1 MSVPNP
7 SSFGHALLSQWGLDP
22 ELTYLNHGTVGAV
35 PRVVLA
41 AQRAVQDAIER
52 EPARFLLRE
61 LADVR
66 QIPMRIPPRMRTA
79 VAPIAAFVGADP
91 ADLVFVDN
99 ASSGCNAVLRSW
111 AFAPGDEI
119 LVTDHGY
126 GAVTTCA
133 RYVAERAGAT
143 VRTITLPWPT
153 ITPESALEAVVAAI
167 GPHTRMLV
175 IDHLTSGSALLL
187 PIAAIADAC
196 RARGVLT
203 LIDGAHVPGVL
214 PLDIPALGCD
224 FYVANLHKW
233 AMSPRSSGILWV
245 RRELHAQVQP
255 TVISWGHGM
264 DLGAAFD
271 LAGTR
276 DPSAHLA
283 APAGLTFLQSLGLDA
298 VRAYN
303 HALVWEAATHFTERW
318 GTTIPGPESMYGSM
332 VTIPLP
338 ASQDAT
344 PEAVQRLKD
353 GLLYEDRIETQI
365 HPFAGRVWLRLAAQV
380 YNEASD
386 FERLWQAIERRRTT
400 A

>member
-1 MSVPNP
+1 MSLPNP
-7 SSFGHALLSQWGLDP
+7 PSFGHALLPQWGLDP

-79 VAPIAAFVGADP
+79 IAPIAAFVGADP

-111 AFAPGDEI
+111 TFAPGDEI

-203 LIDGAHVPGVL
+203 LIDGAHVPGML

-233 AMSPRSSGILWV
+233 AMSPRSSAILWV
-245 RRELHAQVQP
+245 RRELHAQVNP

-276 DPSAHLA
+276 DPSPHLA
-283 APAGLTFLQSLGLDA
+283 AHAGLTFLASLGLDA

-303 HALVWEAATHFTERW
+303 HALVWEAATRFTERW

-332 VTIPLP
+332 VTLPLP
-338 ASQDAT
+338 SSQDAT
-344 PEAVQRLKD
+344 PAAVQRLKD
-353 GLLYEDRIETQI
+353 ALLYEDRIETQI